1 MSKSKKL
8 LAVALIVTLL
18 SACASEGQPVRR
30 QVRRDPFPPDRVTIR
45 LDNVTCIDGYINDH
59 CLGFNN

>member
-1 MSKSKKL
+1 MKRFIL
-8 LAVALIVTLL
+8 IAVVCLL
-18 SACASEGQPVRR
+18 SACASQSQPVRR

>member
-1 MSKSKKL
+1 MKRFIL
-8 LAVALIVTLL
+8 IAVVCLL
-18 SACASEGQPVRR
+18 SACASEGHPVRR
-30 QVRRDPFPPDRVTIR
+30 QVRRDPFPLDRVTIR

>member
-1 MSKSKKL
+1 MKRFIL
-8 LAVALIVTLL
+8 VAFVCLL
-18 SACASEGQPVRR
+18 SACASQGQPVRR